1 MSGLS
6 TEAVNEIVH
15 RRALGQSVR
24 GIARSMCLSRRAVSR
39 ALTEHDGAR
48 QHGSPHPELPKQRQR
63 RGSVID
69 DYEEAIGGFIKRY
82 PDITVTRL
90 LEELRALGYQGGYSI
105 LRERVKTLRAP
116 APGQPVQ
123 RFETGPGI
131 QAQMDWGV
139 YTIEFSAEGTRRI
152 NLFSYLLGYSR
163 RQYLRFTERQDFET
177 LLREHIRAFEH
188 LGGVAAT
195 CLYDNM
201 KTVVNRWEDGEPL
214 YNTRFLA
221 FATHYGFRPRA
232 CWPRRPQT
240 KGKVER
246 PFSYV
251 ELNLLNGR
259 TFSSL
264 EQLNQITQAWLANTA
279 DVRVHRETRKR
290 PIDAHA
296 EEQAHLLKLPD
307 NPYDTAR
314 VVYRVVDVEGMIAY
328 ENNFYSTPWRFVGRM
343 LPVRITEQDLIVY
356 DPASLEVVARHC
368 LVPRSLKG
376 ERRIDVAHRPTRDAK
391 EQEEVLRE
399 RFGELGEP
407 ALRFLE
413 GVLRAHRDGKAQAR
427 TVLSF
432 LSLYRRDDV
441 LAAIERAVRYHAFS
455 RQSVERILAVQARP
469 RPALEC
475 LDDQYR
481 PSLTD
486 EKPVGPRPTADYQE
500 LLDLERSDADGR
512 PPEAES

>member
-1 MSGLS
+1 MSGLRA
-6 TEAVNEIVH
+6 EAVNEIIH
-15 RRALGQSVR
+15 RHALGQTIRS
-24 GIARSMCLSRRAVSR
+24 IARSMGLSRRAVGR
-39 ALTEHDGAR
+39 ALTEQVGAR
-48 QHGSPHPELPKQRQR
+48 QQGSPHPDLPRRRRR
-63 RGSVID
+63 RGSVVD
-69 DYEEAIGGFIKRY
+69 DYEEAIGGLIKRY
-82 PDITVTRL
+82 PDITVVRL
-90 LEELRALGYQGGYSI
+90 LEELRALGYQGGYSV
-105 LRERVKTLRAP
+105 LRERMKTLRAP
-116 APGQPVQ
+116 APAPPIQ

-131 QAQMDWGV
+131 QAQMDWAV
-139 YTIEFSAEGTRRI
+139 YTIDFTAQGPRRV

-201 KTVVNRWEDGEPL
+201 KTVVDRWEGGEPL

-259 TFSSL
+259 TFSTL
-264 EQLNQITQAWLANTA
+264 EHLNQTTEAWLANTA
-279 DVRVHRETRKR
+279 DVRVHRETGKR

-296 EEQAHLLKLPD
+296 EEQAHLLKLPGTA
-307 NPYDTAR
+307 YDTAR
-314 VVYRVVDVEGMIAY
+314 VVYRVVDVEGMIAF
-328 ENNFYSTPWRFVGRM
+328 ESNSYSTPWRFVGRM
-343 LPVRITEQDLIVY
+343 LPVRVTEHELIVY
-356 DPASLEVVARHC
+356 DPASLEPVACHL
-368 LVPRSLKG
+368 LVPRQSKG
-376 ERRIDVAHRPTRDAK
+376 EQRIDAAHRPTRNSQ

-399 RFGELGEP
+399 RFRELGEP

-413 GVLRAHRDGKAQAR
+413 GLLRTHRDGKNQAR
-427 TVLSF
+427 KVLSF
-432 LSLYRRDDV
+432 LSLYRRDD
-441 LAAIERAVRYHAFS
+441 LLSAIERAVRYHAFS
-455 RQSVERILAVQARP
+455 YHSLERILAVQARP

-475 LDDQYR
+475 LNDQYC

-486 EKPVGPRPTADYQE
+486 DTPVGPRPTADYQE
-500 LLDLERSDADGR
+500 LLEGPDDHD
-512 PPEAES
+512 PPPQAGD

>member
-1 MSGLS
+1 MSGLIAD
-6 TEAVNEIVH
+6 AVNEIVH
-15 RRALGQSVR
+15 RHALGQSVR
-24 GIARSMCLSRRAVSR
+24 GIARSMSLSRRAVTR

-48 QHGSPHPELPKQRQR
+48 QQGSPHPDLPDR
-63 RGSVID
+63 RRRRASMID
-69 DYEEAIGGFIKRY
+69 EYEEAIGGFVKRY
-82 PDITVTRL
+82 PDITVIRL

-105 LRERVKTLRAP
+105 LREHVKTLRAP
-116 APGQPVQ
+116 AAAQPIQ

-131 QAQMDWGV
+131 QAQMDWAV
-139 YTIEFSAEGTRRI
+139 YTIEFSAEGTRRV

-188 LGGVAAT
+188 MGGVAAT

-201 KTVVNRWEDGEPL
+201 KTVVDRWEDGEPL

-264 EQLNQITQAWLANTA
+264 EQLNQMTQVWLANTA
-279 DVRVHRETRKR
+279 DVRIHRETGKR
-290 PIDAHA
+290 PVDAHA
-296 EEQAHLLKLPD
+296 EEQAHLLKLPES
-307 NPYDTAR
+307 PYDTAR
-314 VVYRVVDVEGMIAY
+314 VVYRVVDAEGMIVY
-328 ENNFYSTPWRFVGRM
+328 ESNFYSTPWRFVGRM
-343 LPVRITEQDLIVY
+343 LPVRVTEHELIVY
-356 DPASLEVVARHC
+356 DPTSLEAVAGHP
-368 LVPRSLKG
+368 LVPGPSKG
-376 ERRIDVAHRPTRDAK
+376 ERQIDAAHRPTRDAK

-399 RFGELGEP
+399 RFRELGEP
-407 ALRFLE
+407 ALHFLE
-413 GVLRAHRDGKAQAR
+413 GLLRTHRDGKSQAR
-427 TVLSF
+427 KVLSL

-441 LAAIERAVRYHAFS
+441 LVAIERAVRYHAFS
-455 RQSVERILAVQARP
+455 HQSLERILAVQARP
-469 RPALEC
+469 RSALEC
-475 LDDQYR
+475 LDDRYR

-486 EKPVGPRPTADYQE
+486 ENPVGPRPTADYQD
-500 LLDLERSDADGR
+500 LLEGPADEDR
-512 PPEAES
+512 QSEAEG

>member
-6 TEAVNEIVH
+6 AEAINEIVH
-15 RRALGQSVR
+15 RRALGQSIR
-24 GIARSMCLSRRAVSR
+24 SIARSTHLSRRAVER
-39 ALTEHDGAR
+39 ALTEQDSAR
-48 QHGSPHPELPKQRQR
+48 QQGLPHPGLPRRRRR
-63 RGSVID
+63 RGSMID

-82 PDITVTRL
+82 PDITIIRL
-90 LEELRALGYQGGYSI
+90 LEELRALGYPGGYSI
-105 LRERVKTLRAP
+105 LRERVKTLRPPSVARP
-116 APGQPVQ
+116 IQ

-131 QAQMDWGV
+131 QAQMDWAV
-139 YTIEFSAEGTRRI
+139 YTIDFSAEGPRRV

-201 KTVVNRWEDGEPL
+201 KTVVDRWEGGEPL

-251 ELNLLNGR
+251 EGNLLNGR

-264 EQLNQITQAWLANTA
+264 EHLNQTTGVWLANTA
-279 DVRVHRETRKR
+279 DVRVHRETSKR

-296 EEQAHLLKLPD
+296 EEQSHLLKLPG
-307 NPYDTAR
+307 NAYDTAR

-328 ENNFYSTPWRFVGRM
+328 ESNLYSTPWRFVGRM
-343 LPVRITEQDLIVY
+343 LPVRITEQELIIY
-356 DPASLEVVARHC
+356 DPASLEPVACHP
-368 LVPRSLKG
+368 LVSRQSKG
-376 ERRIDVAHRPTRDAK
+376 ERRIDAAHRPTRDSK

-399 RFGELGEP
+399 RFRELGEP
-407 ALRFLE
+407 APRFLE
-413 GVLRAHRDGKAQAR
+413 GLLRAHRDGKSQAR
-427 TVLSF
+427 RVLSF
-432 LSLYRRDDV
+432 LGLYRRDDV
-441 LAAIERAVRYHAFS
+441 LAAIDRAVRYHAFS
-455 RQSVERILAVQARP
+455 CHSLERILAVQARP
-469 RPALEC
+469 RSALEC
-475 LDDQYR
+475 LNDQYR

-486 EKPVGPRPTADYQE
+486 DTPVGPRSTADYQE
-500 LLDLERSDADGR
+500 LLEEPDDHG
-512 PPEAES
+512 PPPKAGE

>member
-1 MSGLS
+1 MRRLS
-6 TEAVNEIVH
+6 ALIINEIVH
-15 RRALGQSVR
+15 RRALGQSIR
-24 GIARSMCLSRRAVSR
+24 SIAGSMGRSRLAVSR
-39 ALTEHDGAR
+39 ALIEHDNAR
-48 QHGSPHPELPKQRQR
+48 QQGSPHPDLPQRRQR
-63 RGSVID
+63 RRSVVD
-69 DYEEAIGGFIKRY
+69 AYEEAIAGFLKRY
-82 PDITVTRL
+82 PDITVVRL
-90 LEELRALGYQGGYSI
+90 LEELRALGYQGGYST
-105 LRERVKTLRAP
+105 LRQRVKTLRVPAAAP
-116 APGQPVQ
+116 PIQ

-139 YTIEFSAEGTRRI
+139 YRIEFSAEGTRRV

-163 RQYLRFTERQDFET
+163 RQYLHFTERQDFET

-201 KTVVNRWEDGEPL
+201 KTVVDRWEDGEPV

-246 PFSYV
+246 PFWYA

-259 TFSSL
+259 SFASL
-264 EQLNQITQAWLANTA
+264 EHLNQTTQIWLANTA
-279 DVRVHRETRKR
+279 DVRVHRETGKR

-296 EEQAHLLKLPD
+296 EEQTHLLKLPGT
-307 NPYDTAR
+307 PYDTAR
-314 VVYRVVDVEGMIAY
+314 VVYRVADVEGTIAY
-328 ENNFYSTPWRFVGRM
+328 ENNFYSIPWRFVGRM
-343 LPVRITEQDLIVY
+343 LPVRITEQELIVY
-356 DPASLEVVARHC
+356 DPASLEPVACHL
-368 LVPRSLKG
+368 LVPRPTKG
-376 ERRIDVAHRPTRDAK
+376 ERRIDAAHRPTRDSK

-399 RFGELGEP
+399 RFRELGES

-413 GVLRAHRDGKAQAR
+413 GVLRSHRDGKSQAR
-427 TVLSF
+427 KALSF
-432 LSLYRRDDV
+432 LSLYRREDV

-455 RQSVERILAVQARP
+455 CHSLERILAVQARP

-475 LDDQYR
+475 WDDQYR
-481 PSLTD
+481 PSVTD
-486 EKPVGPRPTADYQE
+486 NAPVGPRPTADYQE
-500 LLDLERSDADGR
+500 LLEESDGHE
-512 PPEAES
+512 PEPEAGS

>member
-6 TEAVNEIVH
+6 AEAINEIVH
-15 RRALGQSVR
+15 RRALGQSIR
-24 GIARSMCLSRRAVSR
+24 GIARSMCLSRRAVER
-39 ALTEHDGAR
+39 ALTVQDSAR
-48 QHGSPHPELPKQRQR
+48 QQGSPHPGLPRR
-63 RGSVID
+63 RRPRGSIID

-82 PDITVTRL
+82 PNITVVRL
-90 LEELRALGYQGGYSI
+90 LEELRALGYQGGYST

-116 APGQPVQ
+116 APAQPIL

-131 QAQMDWGV
+131 QAQMDWAV
-139 YTIEFSAEGTRRI
+139 YTIDFSAEGPRRV
-152 NLFSYLLGYSR
+152 NLFSYVLGYSR

-177 LLREHIRAFEH
+177 LLREHVRAFEH

-201 KTVVNRWEDGEPL
+201 KTVVDRWEGGEPL

-264 EQLNQITQAWLANTA
+264 EHLNQTTQVWLTNTA
-279 DVRVHRETRKR
+279 DVRTHRETGKR

-296 EEQAHLLKLPD
+296 EERSHLLKLPGT
-307 NPYDTAR
+307 PYDTAR
-314 VVYRVVDVEGMIAY
+314 VVYRVVDVEGTVGY
-328 ENNFYSTPWRFVGRM
+328 ESNSYSTPWRFVGRM
-343 LPVRITEQDLIVY
+343 LPVRVTEHELVVY
-356 DPASLEVVARHC
+356 DPASLDPVACHP
-368 LVPRSLKG
+368 LVPRQYKG
-376 ERRIDVAHRPTRDAK
+376 ERRIDAAHRPTRDSK

-399 RFGELGEP
+399 RFRELGEA
-407 ALRFLE
+407 ALHFLE
-413 GVLRAHRDGKAQAR
+413 GLLRTHRDGKSQAR
-427 TVLSF
+427 KALSF

-455 RQSVERILAVQARP
+455 CHSLERILAVQARP

-475 LDDQYR
+475 HFDQYR

-486 EKPVGPRPTADYQE
+486 DTPVGPRPTADYQE
-500 LLDLERSDADGR
+500 LLEGPIDHDAQ
-512 PPEAES
+512 PEAGD

>member
-6 TEAVNEIVH
+6 SEAINEVVH
-15 RRALGQSVR
+15 RRALGQSIR

-48 QHGSPHPELPKQRQR
+48 EQGSPHPELPRRRRR

-82 PDITVTRL
+82 PDITIIRL

-105 LRERVKTLRAP
+105 LRERMKTLRVPAP
-116 APGQPVQ
+116 AQPVQ

-139 YTIEFSAEGTRRI
+139 YTIEFSAEGTRRV

-163 RQYLRFTERQDFET
+163 RQYLHFTERQDFET

-188 LGGVAAT
+188 LDGVAAT

-201 KTVVNRWEDGEPL
+201 KTVVDRWEEGEPL
-214 YNTRFLA
+214 YNTRFLG

-259 TFSSL
+259 SFTGL
-264 EQLNQITQAWLANTA
+264 EQLNQITQVWLANTA
-279 DVRVHRETRKR
+279 DLRVHRETGKR

-296 EEQAHLLKLPD
+296 EEQAHLLKLPE

-328 ENNFYSTPWRFVGRM
+328 ESNFYSTPWRFVGRM
-343 LPVRITEQDLIVY
+343 LPVRVTEHELIVY
-356 DPASLEVVARHC
+356 DPASLEGVARHP
-368 LVPRSLKG
+368 LVPRPSKG
-376 ERRIDVAHRPTRDAK
+376 ERRIDGTHRPTRDSK

-399 RFGELGEP
+399 RFRELGEP
-407 ALRFLE
+407 ALCFLE
-413 GVLRAHRDGKAQAR
+413 GLLRTHRDGKSQAR
-427 TVLSF
+427 KVLSF
-432 LSLYRRDDV
+432 LSLYHRDDV

-455 RQSVERILAVQARP
+455 CQSLERILAVQARP

-475 LDDQYR
+475 WDDQYR

-486 EKPVGPRPTADYQE
+486 ENPVGPRPTADYQE
-500 LLDLERSDADGR
+500 LLDGADDDDQ
-512 PPEAES
+512 PLEAEG

>member
-1 MSGLS
+1 MSRLS
-6 TEAVNEIVH
+6 AEAVNEIVH
-15 RRALGQSVR
+15 RSALEQSIR

-39 ALTEHDGAR
+39 ALTEHDSTR
-48 QHGSPHPELPKQRQR
+48 QHGSPHPELPKRRRR

-82 PDITVTRL
+82 PNITVIRL

-105 LRERVKTLRAP
+105 LRERVKALRVPAP
-116 APGQPVQ
+116 AEPVQ

-139 YTIEFSAEGTRRI
+139 YTIEFSAEGTRRV
-152 NLFSYLLGYSR
+152 NLFSYVLGYSR
-163 RQYLRFTERQDFET
+163 RQYLCFTERQDFET

-264 EQLNQITQAWLANTA
+264 EQLNQVTQVWLANTA
-279 DVRVHRETRKR
+279 DVRVHRETGKR

-314 VVYRVVDVEGMIAY
+314 VVYRVVDVEGMIVH
-328 ENNFYSTPWRFVGRM
+328 ESNFYSTPWRFVGRM
-343 LPVRITEQDLIVY
+343 LPLRITEHELIVY
-356 DPASLEVVARHC
+356 DPASLEPVARHP
-368 LVPRSLKG
+368 LAPRLSKG
-376 ERRIDVAHRPTRDAK
+376 ERRIDAAHRPTRDAK

-413 GVLRAHRDGKAQAR
+413 GLLRTHRDGKSQAR
-427 TVLSF
+427 KVLSF
-432 LSLYRRDDV
+432 LSLYRREDV
-441 LAAIERAVRYHAFS
+441 LAATERAVRYHAFS
-455 RQSVERILAVQARP
+455 CQSVERILAAQARP
-469 RPALEC
+469 KPTLEC

-486 EKPVGPRPTADYQE
+486 HNPVGPRPTADYQQ
-500 LLDLERSDADGR
+500 LLEGPDADGQT
-512 PPEAES
+512 PEVEG

>member
-1 MSGLS
+1 MSRLS
-6 TEAVNEIVH
+6 PEAVNEIVH
-15 RRALGQSVR
+15 RRALEQSIR

-39 ALTEHDGAR
+39 ALTEQEGAR

-69 DYEEAIGGFIKRY
+69 DYEEAIGGFLKRY
-82 PDITVTRL
+82 PDITVIRL

-116 APGQPVQ
+116 APPQPIR

-139 YTIEFSAEGTRRI
+139 YTIKFSAEGTRRV

-177 LLREHIRAFEH
+177 LLREHVRAFQH

-201 KTVVNRWEDGEPL
+201 KTVVDRWEEGEPL

-221 FATHYGFRPRA
+221 FATHYEFRPRA

-246 PFSYV
+246 PFFYV

-264 EQLNQITQAWLANTA
+264 EQLNQITQVWLANTA
-279 DVRVHRETRKR
+279 DVRTHRETGKR

-296 EEQAHLLKLPD
+296 EEQPHLLKLPD

-314 VVYRVVDVEGMIAY
+314 VVYRVVDVEGMIVY
-328 ENNFYSTPWRFVGRM
+328 ESNSYSTPWRLVGRM
-343 LPVRITEQDLIVY
+343 LPVRVTEHELIVY
-356 DPASLEVVARHC
+356 DPASLELVARHS
-368 LVPRSLKG
+368 LVPRPSKG
-376 ERRIDVAHRPTRDAK
+376 ERRIDAAHRPTRDSK

-399 RFGELGEP
+399 RFHELGEP

-413 GVLRAHRDGKAQAR
+413 GLLRTHRDGKSQAR
-427 TVLSF
+427 KVLGF

-441 LAAIERAVRYHAFS
+441 LAAIERALRYHAFS
-455 RQSVERILAVQARP
+455 CSSLERILAVQARP
-469 RPALEC
+469 RPALES

-486 EKPVGPRPTADYQE
+486 QSPVGPRPTADYQE
-500 LLDLERSDADGR
+500 LLEGPDADDQ
-512 PPEAES
+512 PTEAEG

>member
-6 TEAVNEIVH
+6 VEAINEIVH
-15 RRALGQSVR
+15 RRALGQSSR
-24 GIARSMCLSRRAVSR
+24 SIARSMCLSRRAVCR
-39 ALTEHDGAR
+39 ALTEHDNAR
-48 QHGSPHPELPKQRQR
+48 QQGSPHPGLPGRRRR
-63 RGSVID
+63 RGSVVD
-69 DYEEAIGGFIKRY
+69 DYEEAIAGFLKRY
-82 PDITVTRL
+82 PEITTIRL

-105 LRERVKTLRAP
+105 LRERVKTLRVPSP
-116 APGQPVQ
+116 AQPVQ

-131 QAQMDWGV
+131 QAQMDWAE
-139 YTIEFSAEGTRRI
+139 YTINFSAEGTRRV

-177 LLREHIRAFEH
+177 LLREHVRAFEH

-201 KTVVNRWEDGEPL
+201 KTVVDRWEDGEPL

-259 TFSSL
+259 TFSGL
-264 EQLNQITQAWLANTA
+264 EHLNQTTEVWLANTA
-279 DVRVHRETRKR
+279 DVRVHRETGKR

-296 EEQAHLLKLPD
+296 EEQAHLLKLPE

-314 VVYRVVDVEGMIAY
+314 VVYSVVDVEAMIAY
-328 ENNFYSTPWRFVGRM
+328 ESNSYSTPWRLVGRM
-343 LPVRITEQDLIVY
+343 LPVRVTEHELIVY
-356 DPASLEVVARHC
+356 DPASLEVVARHS
-368 LVPRSLKG
+368 LVPRPSKG
-376 ERRIDVAHRPTRDAK
+376 ERRIDAAHRPTRDSK
-391 EQEEVLRE
+391 EQEEVLRQ
-399 RFGELGEP
+399 RFRELGEP
-407 ALRFLE
+407 AMCFLE
-413 GVLRAHRDGKAQAR
+413 GLLRTHRDGKSQAR
-427 TVLSF
+427 KALGF

-441 LAAIERAVRYHAFS
+441 LAAMERAVRYHAFS
-455 RQSVERILAVQARP
+455 CHSLERILAVQARP
-469 RPALEC
+469 RPALEY
-475 LDDQYR
+475 LEDQYH

-486 EKPVGPRPTADYQE
+486 DTPIGPRPTADYQE
-500 LLDLERSDADGR
+500 LLEEPDDDDR
-512 PPEAES
+512 PPEAEG